1 MRVTSMKYRW
11 AAIGI
16 VLTLLVGFLIGT
28 KSSKSAELPKDHQR
42 LSLSVGDREREAILY
57 VPPTYRKSVEV
68 PLVFMLHGMGGTAMN
83 SIKETGWS
91 KKADEAMFIVVYPEA
106 TRPDAKSPPSLRANP
121 QAWNDGSGRFHA
133 AEQQIDDVAFIEAL
147 VDRVVKDYA
156 IDPTRIYV
164 AGFSN
169 GASMAF
175 RVGAELPSRIAA
187 IAPNAG
193 ACWLEKPQPTH
204 GISLCFI
211 TGTDDTLNPLEGG
224 FPKLAIGGRE
234 QGGQRKPAVQET
246 IDKWVNALECEGTP
260 ERDTTTDGV
269 RVRRYGKGRDGA
281 EVDFITVEGLGHHWA
296 GGVSQAPDFL
306 VGKNTKKLT
315 ATDVVWAF
323 FSSHPKRHDPPR
335 TRTPAEPV
343 AGSDGG

>member
-1 MRVTSMKYRW
+1 MQVTPMKYRL

-16 VLTLLVGFLIGT
+16 SLTLLCGVVIGRQ
-28 KSSKSAELPKDHQR
+28 SSKSDELPKGHQR
-42 LSLSVGDREREAILY
+42 LSLSVDDREREAILY

-68 PLVFMLHGMGGTAMN
+68 PVVFMLHGMGGTATN

-106 TRPDAKSPPSLRANP
+106 TRPDAKSPPSFRANP

-133 AEQQIDDVAFIEAL
+133 AKQQIDDVAFIDAL

-156 IDPTRIYV
+156 IDPKRLYV

-175 RVGAELPSRIAA
+175 RVAAELPSKVAA

-193 ACWLEKPQPTH
+193 ACWMEKLQLTH
-204 GISLCFI
+204 GVSLCYI
-211 TGTDDTLNPLEGG
+211 TGTADSLNPLEGG

-234 QGGQRKPAVQET
+234 QGGRKKPAVQQT
-246 IDKWVNALECEGTP
+246 IDKWVKALECEGNP

-269 RVRRYGKGRDGA
+269 RARRYGKGRDGA
-281 EVDFITVEGLGHHWA
+281 EVDFTTVEGLGHNWA
-296 GGVSQAPDFL
+296 GGESQAPEFL
-306 VGKNTKKLT
+306 VGKNTKKLN
-315 ATDVVWAF
+315 ATDAVWEF
-323 FSSHPKRHDPPR
+323 FSSHPKR
-335 TRTPAEPV
+335 
-343 AGSDGG
+343 

>member
-1 MRVTSMKYRW
+1 MSMKYRL

-16 VLTLLVGFLIGT
+16 PLTLLCGAVIGT
-28 KSSKSAELPKDHQR
+28 KSSKSAELPKGHQR
-42 LSLSVGDREREAILY
+42 LNLSVGDREREAILY

-68 PLVFMLHGMGGTAMN
+68 PLVLMLHGMGGTATN
-83 SIKETGWS
+83 SINETGWS

-106 TRPDAKSPPSLRANP
+106 TRPDAESPPSFRTNP

-147 VDRVVKDYA
+147 IDHVVKDYA
-156 IDPTRIYV
+156 IEPKRIYV

-175 RVGAELPSRIAA
+175 RVGAELPSAVAA

-193 ACWLEKPQPTH
+193 ACWMEKLQLSH
-204 GISLCFI
+204 GVSLCYI
-211 TGTDDTLNPLEGG
+211 TGTADSLNPLEGG
-224 FPKLAIGGRE
+224 VPKLAIGGRDR
-234 QGGQRKPAVQET
+234 GGLKKPAVQQT
-246 IDKWVNALECEGTP
+246 IEKWVQALECDGKP

-281 EVDFITVEGLGHHWA
+281 EVDFTTVEGLGHHWA
-296 GGVSQAPDFL
+296 GGVSSAPEFL
-306 VGKNTKKLT
+306 VGKNTKHLN
-315 ATDVVWAF
+315 ATDVVWEF
-323 FSSHPKRHDPPR
+323 FSSHPKR
-335 TRTPAEPV
+335 
-343 AGSDGG
+343 